1 MAVAEDKRSWFLAR
15 RAELHARGLKDVDI
29 ARQMGLQRA
38 YFSQVVGGAN
48 VGDGFIDRYR
58 KGARLLGLPTDPK
71 GIAGAN
77 ALANKWLKV
86 AARAV
91 GITARLH
98 THNARHTTALWL
110 FRAGVDD
117 RVIQDVLGVDPKAF
131 AHYKARITQDDRDDA
146 LRKALGG
153 LE

>member
-1 MAVAEDKRSWFLAR
+1 MTVAEYKRSWFLAR
-15 RAELHARGLKDVDI
+15 RAELHARGLKDADI

-48 VGDGFIDRYR
+48 VGDGFIDRMCS
-58 KGARLLGLPTDPK
+58 
-71 GIAGAN
+71 
-77 ALANKWLKV
+77 
-86 AARAV
+86 
-91 GITARLH
+91 
-98 THNARHTTALWL
+98 
-110 FRAGVDD
+110 
-117 RVIQDVLGVDPKAF
+117 AF